1 VQRELS
7 GGAEVLSAPVAQA
20 LRNMAGD
27 EAMHVRLEESCVDDP
42 QQPAQR
48 SLHHTE
54 LRLP

>member
-1 VQRELS
+1 
-7 GGAEVLSAPVAQA
+7 
-20 LRNMAGD
+20 MAGD